1 MRYVDSGNGK
11 MPLISLLAILSIS
24 LTVNLPG
31 LAISPIEGKLHEVF
45 SHVSDLQIQL
55 LEVLP
60 NVVVIPFILLAGKIA
75 TYKRQIGVL
84 VIGLAIYAGA
94 GIAYLFADS
103 INELIVLGCILGVG
117 CGLVIPLAASLI
129 SEYFE
134 GESRVSVLGKKS
146 GLSNFMVIIGT
157 VFVGWMADFDWHY
170 SFFIYLAPL
179 IPLALAPFMSNRYI
193 ARNRQISEDTAS
205 TLNQSGKD
213 AAVSAGSKSILTPKR
228 ILILMAG
235 LVGLYIALTYGTM
248 VVSYYIP
255 FTMQH
260 FRFDSGQVGV
270 ASAMY
275 YLAATGAGF
284 LLPYIIKTTGKATI
298 QVGIL
303 LQALGLYATGMFHT
317 ELSYCISIFVVGFG
331 YGVIQPIIYDKTTRL
346 APSSDA
352 STRYFSYLL
361 SGNYVGIAITPFIID
376 AMSKLFHAG
385 NDTEF
390 SYFFN
395 GTFLVAILIWAI
407 ISRRSFVMNAKAK
420 TPIAAN

>member
-1 MRYVDSGNGK
+1 MKYVNSGNGK

-31 LAISPIEGKLHEVF
+31 LAISPIEGKLHDVF

-75 TYKRQIGVL
+75 TKRRQIGVL
-84 VIGLAIYAGA
+84 AFGLGLYALSGV
-94 GIAYLFADS
+94 AYLFANS
-103 INELIVLGCILGVG
+103 INQLIVLGCILGVG

-134 GESRVSVLGKKS
+134 GEARASVLGKKS

-157 VFVGWMADFDWHY
+157 ALVGWIAEFDWHY
-170 SFFIYLAPL
+170 SFFIYLTPL
-179 IPLALAPFMSNRYI
+179 IPLALLPFMSNRFINTHQKI
-193 ARNRQISEDTAS
+193 ADTP
-205 TLNQSGKD
+205 QP
-213 AAVSAGSKSILTPKR
+213 AAQAKTPQKAAAGSIISTKTIFWA
-228 ILILMAG
+228 MAG
-235 LVGLYIALTYGTM
+235 LIGLYVAMTYGTM

-270 ASAMY
+270 ATAMY
-275 YLAATGAGF
+275 YLAATVAGF
-284 LLPYIIKTTGKATI
+284 LLPYIVKILGKAS
-298 QVGIL
+298 
-303 LQALGLYATGMFHT
+303 LQTAIFLMAIGLYAVAIFHT
-317 ELSYCISIFVVGFG
+317 DISYCIAIFVTGFG
-331 YGVIQPIIYDKTTRL
+331 YGILQPVIYDKTTRV
-346 APSSDA
+346 APNKAA

-376 AMSKLFHAG
+376 AMSKLFHATK
-385 NDTEF
+385 DIEF
-390 SYFFN
+390 SYIFN
-395 GTFLVAILIWAI
+395 GSFTVAVLILSI
-407 ISRRSFVMNAKAK
+407 IFCRSFVFNA
-420 TPIAAN
+420 NRHSLQD